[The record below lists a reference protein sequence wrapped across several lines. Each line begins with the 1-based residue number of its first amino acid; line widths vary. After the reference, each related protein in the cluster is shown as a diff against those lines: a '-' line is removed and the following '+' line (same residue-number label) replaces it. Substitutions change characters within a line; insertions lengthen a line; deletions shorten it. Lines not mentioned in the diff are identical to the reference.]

1 MQDELFDFRR
11 KKGDA
16 TPRVVGALSSGEG
29 MDEPLPAR
37 RPNYLAMGSGV
48 LVVLAAIIALWLLLP
63 QGLEVTA
70 KSIRVAMV
78 EQGTFRNDA
87 LVRATAE
94 PLRTV
99 MLDALESGR
108 VEEVLASDGALVA
121 KGQLLFRL
129 SNPQLR
135 LDLVAR
141 EADRAQQISNLSI
154 LRVALEQSQT
164 EHERRLLDL
173 RFDFDQARKQHAR
186 YSTLAAE
193 GVISKATLEES
204 QDLVAKE
211 RQAVDDESE
220 RASVEMRIKRD
231 GVQQMQRAIER
242 LDAGLAVVN
251 DAIEALAVRAPIAGR
266 LTNFHLELGEI
277 VSRDQRIGRIDE
289 PDRFKLVA
297 LIDEYY
303 LARVAPGKQGR
314 VLAEGREYP
323 MAISRVLPQ
332 ITDGRFRIELEFGGE
347 APQHLRPGQSVETR
361 IELGGSS
368 AALVLPNDAWLNDSG
383 GAWVFLV
390 ALDGKTAKRRPIR
403 IGRRTSAQV
412 ELMSGLAAGE
422 NVIVSSY
429 AVFGKSER
437 LQIVD

>member
-1 MQDELFDFRR
+1 
-11 KKGDA
+11 
-16 TPRVVGALSSGEG
+16 
-29 MDEPLPAR
+29 MDQAVPAR
-37 RPNYLAMGSGV
+37 RPNYLAMGSGA
-48 LVVLAAIIALWLLLP
+48 LAVLAAIIASWRLLP
-63 QGLEVTA
+63 HGLPVTGA
-70 KSIRVAMV
+70 SIRVATV
-78 EQGTFRNDA
+78 EQGMFRNDA

-108 VEEVLASDGALVA
+108 VEEVLASDGAIVA

-173 RFDFDQARKQHAR
+173 RFEFDQARKQHAR
-186 YSTLAAE
+186 YSTLATS
-193 GVISKATLEES
+193 GVISNATLEES
-204 QDLVAKE
+204 QDRMAKQ
-211 RQAVDDESE
+211 RQAIEDESQ
-220 RASVEMRIKRD
+220 RAAVEIRIKRD

-277 VSRDQRIGRIDE
+277 VTRDQRIGRIDE

-303 LARVAPGKQGR
+303 LAHVAPGKQGR
-314 VLAEGREYP
+314 VLAEGRDYP
-323 MAISRVLPQ
+323 MVVSRVFPQ
-332 ITDGRFRIELEFGGE
+332 ITEGRFRIELEFGGE
-347 APQHLRPGQSVETR
+347 PPQHLSPGQSVETR
-361 IELGGSS
+361 IELGGSG
-368 AALVLPNDAWLNDSG
+368 AALVLPTDAWLNDSSG
-383 GAWVFLV
+383 GWVFVV
-390 ALDGKTAKRRPIR
+390 APDGKTAERRLIR

-422 NVIVSSY
+422 HVIVSSY
-429 AVFGKSER
+429 ALFGKSER
-437 LQIVD
+437 LQIVN